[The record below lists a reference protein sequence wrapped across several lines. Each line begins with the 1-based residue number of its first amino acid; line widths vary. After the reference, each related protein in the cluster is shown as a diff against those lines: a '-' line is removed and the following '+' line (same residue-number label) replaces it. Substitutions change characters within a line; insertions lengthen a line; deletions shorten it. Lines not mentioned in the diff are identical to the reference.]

1 MLFMSNHQCSKSYK
15 QLFNLCCLC
24 RIINVVNH
32 ISSFSIYA
40 VSIKN
45 LYKKSINHVSSS
57 SIYAVYVEVGRINM
71 YTFINFLDEE
81 DGIGVVELILI
92 LVVLIGL
99 VLIFKDSLRK
109 LVKDIF
115 DTITKNATEVSN
127 TD

>member
-1 MLFMSNHQCSKSYK
+1 MNNF
-15 QLFNLCCLC
+15 
-24 RIINVVNH
+24 
-32 ISSFSIYA
+32 IS
-40 VSIKN
+40 
-45 LYKKSINHVSSS
+45 
-57 SIYAVYVEVGRINM
+57 
-71 YTFINFLDEE
+71 FLDEE

-115 DTITKNATEVSN
+115 DTITKGATDVST